1 MSLRPT
7 SVRCK
12 LDENMPLGAAGL
24 LAQGGHECHTVY
36 TENLVGARDDRVM
49 AACRSEGRILLTLD
63 LDFAD
68 IRVYPPSDGPG
79 VIVFRPNEPNAEQV
93 LRLLARTLVVL
104 ATEPIERRLWIVEE
118 GRIRIR
124 RSDDAAV

>member
-1 MSLRPT
+1 
-7 SVRCK
+7 
-12 LDENMPLGAAGL
+12 MPLDAAGL
-24 LAQGGHECHTVY
+24 LAQAGHECHTVY
-36 TENLVGARDDRVM
+36 TENLVGARDDRVI
-49 AACRSEGRILLTLD
+49 AVCRIERRILLTLD
-63 LDFAD
+63 LDFGD
-68 IRVYPPSDGPG
+68 IRVYPPSESPG
-79 VIVFRPNEPNAEQV
+79 VIVFRPNEPNSEQV